1 MSKVKFEKN
10 KIMCFPNKDK
20 SFQESWT
27 PGRNLLDIPWSFR
40 AIFCGP
46 PSSGKSTIVKN
57 IILQANPMYDEVLI
71 VHFGQGGS
79 DDEGTADYDEIDGVK
94 VVGLEGLPDPI
105 KINPEK
111 KKMLVVLED
120 IPLSHLSKVDKLKID
135 RLFGYSSSHRGV
147 SLIVCCQDPFDCP
160 VGARRCSN
168 IFLIYKQ
175 PDLLAISNL
184 ASRTGY
190 TASDFRELF
199 KMCKTKHDSIMVDCT
214 EGTPAP
220 LRLNCYTKIDI
231 NS

>member
-79 DDEGTADYDEIDGVK
+79 DDEQPGKHGRAYHGSHASGTDVESQQKDSG
-94 VVGLEGLPDPI
+94 
-105 KINPEK
+105 K
-111 KKMLVVLED
+111 KQ
-120 IPLSHLSKVDKLKID
+120 
-135 RLFGYSSSHRGV
+135 G
-147 SLIVCCQDPFDCP
+147 
-160 VGARRCSN
+160 
-168 IFLIYKQ
+168 
-175 PDLLAISNL
+175 
-184 ASRTGY
+184 
-190 TASDFRELF
+190 
-199 KMCKTKHDSIMVDCT
+199 
-214 EGTPAP
+214 
-220 LRLNCYTKIDI
+220 
-231 NS
+231 